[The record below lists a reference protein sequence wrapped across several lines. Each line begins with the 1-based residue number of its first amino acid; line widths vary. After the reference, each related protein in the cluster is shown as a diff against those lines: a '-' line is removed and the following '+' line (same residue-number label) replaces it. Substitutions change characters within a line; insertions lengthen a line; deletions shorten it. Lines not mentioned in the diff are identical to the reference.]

1 MVKRLSWL
9 NLPPW
14 KKKNHEGRVSW
25 CDSGGRWDVLALSGA
40 VPGLW
45 CQFSCSLCV
54 TAGMR
59 VWEVTPTACCLFMPP
74 AGHPFSSASLGWC
87 QCHCLTL
94 LPHSGRARSSCW
106 APKTALLAQ
115 MFLAAVSDLS
125 LLNHQFGSGPA
136 ASSQPSCPAEMF
148 WRAQKC
154 EETHSA
160 RGC

>member
-74 AGHPFSSASLGWC
+74 AGHSFSSATLGWC

-106 APKTALLAQ
+106 APKTALLAALVPGCSFRSVTFEPPIWKWSRCLFSAQ
-115 MFLAAVSDLS
+115 LS
-125 LLNHQFGSGPA
+125 CRNVLEGS
-136 ASSQPSCPAEMF
+136 EM
-148 WRAQKC
+148 
-154 EETHSA
+154 
-160 RGC
+160 